1 METRFLGFDHMLDV
15 LKQDLAEGRIRPEQL
30 SKVSIEQAVRR
41 VHEYDQERKK
51 AMAQASLKATEGMPV
66 HKDYGDGFKWI
77 ELAPKK
83 PNVEEPLPEGY
94 QWLEPKNGVQRL
106 QGPSIL
112 SDRGRVY
119 LGNTQQEALEQA
131 HKRDAELSEKSEK
144 PLREALKYEG
154 DTMGHCVGGYTDKV
168 MGGHSRIFSL
178 RDAKNEPHVTIEVQP
193 KRRSAGDPDAPTDV
207 AEHQKW
213 LHQEQPAVIKQIYGK
228 SNAKPK
234 KQYIP
239 YVQDFIRGG
248 KWSDIKTLH
257 NADMRDI
264 TKYNGLRGWMYDKGI
279 EHNRYLTEQEY
290 GRSEEH
296 TSELQSH

>member
-1 METRFLGFDHMLDV
+1 MLFRSEMPNELPAGWEFKGKKGNALVAHMPDSDAYGGRKVVLGSDMDDLIKNIYRRHPETPGNPI
-15 LKQDLAEGRIRPEQL
+15 K
-30 SKVSIEQAVRR
+30 AV
-41 VHEYDQERKK
+41 
-51 AMAQASLKATEGMPV
+51 A
-66 HKDYGDGFKWI
+66 
-77 ELAPKK
+77 
-83 PNVEEPLPEGY
+83 
-94 QWLEPKNGVQRL
+94 
-106 QGPSIL
+106 
-112 SDRGRVY
+112 
-119 LGNTQQEALEQA
+119 
-131 HKRDAELSEKSEK
+131 
-144 PLREALKYEG
+144 EALKYEG
-154 DTMGHCVGGYTDKV
+154 DTMGHCVGGEGYVNGV
-168 MGGHSRIFSL
+168 MNGTKRIFSL

-213 LHQEQPAVIKQIYGK
+213 LHQEQPPVIKQIYGK

-290 GRSEEH
+290 GKHESDFLADQLGLDDQPQQKARGGSVQPLLPEFKE
-296 TSELQSH
+296 

>member
-1 METRFLGFDHMLDV
+1 MEKADSATKVFYPTDSMETRFLGFDHMLDV

-83 PNVEEPLPEGY
+83 PDVEEPLPEGY

-154 DTMGHCVGGYTDKV
+154 DTMGHCVGGYCPSVASGET
-168 MGGHSRIFSL
+168 RIFSL
-178 RDAKNEPHVTIEVQP
+178 RDAKNEPHVTIEVRP
-193 KRRSAGDPDAPTDV
+193 HKIKTWDDV
-207 AEHQKW
+207 TKSVG
-213 LHQEQPAVIKQIYGK
+213 QEQASKLWKEFDSEGGYNVSDVDHAFDYFINKKGIEPHQSIKQIKGK
-228 SNAKPK
+228 E
-234 KQYIP
+234 I
-239 YVQDFIRGG
+239 
-248 KWSDIKTLH
+248 
-257 NADMRDI
+257 
-264 TKYNGLRGWMYDKGI
+264 
-279 EHNRYLTEQEY
+279 
-290 GRSEEH
+290 GRAH
-296 TSELQSH
+296 V